1 MKLENLGTII
11 EEQGFFL
18 LKNVINKK
26 YINNVKKDMIKVL
39 GQYCHVDKNK
49 SIDKILDQSF
59 NLITKKSPQLRSN
72 IYKCMANLQSI
83 YNLSSLKIIKKI
95 MNKIKIQTPRNL
107 GSSIFAME
115 PNSKKYLI
123 LHHQD
128 IRNDLASNQAINI
141 WFPLTAGPNIGGVA
155 IYPGSH
161 RNGPIKHYIDK
172 KHGKINLKKKLLKN
186 LNKVEKI
193 INFQIGDLLL
203 FHPYLVHY
211 SIINK
216 GKKIRWTTAMCID
229 NPSNS
234 PHLEKSFMPY
244 VKTNFITNLTNEQLN
259 RKYN

>member
-1 MKLENLGTII
+1 MKFQNLNSII
-11 EEQGFFL
+11 EKQGFVL
-18 LKNVINKK
+18 LKRIIDKK
-26 YINNVKKDMIKVL
+26 NINNIKKEIIEIM
-39 GQYCHVDKNK
+39 GQHCYVDKKK
-49 SIDKILDQSF
+49 SIDEILDQSF
-59 NLITKKSPQLRSN
+59 NLITNKSGQLRSN
-72 IYKCMANLQSI
+72 IYKSISSLQSI
-83 YNLSSLKIIKKI
+83 YNLCSLKIIKKI

-172 KHGKINLKKKLLKN
+172 KEGKINIEKKHLKK
-186 LNKVEKI
+186 LNKVKKI
-193 INFQIGDLLL
+193 INFQVGDLLL